1 LNGSHNRTLPQLTGI
16 ARLCNYIS
24 IKYMQVAFTSNSTIQ
39 DDDDDD
45 DDDDVNDDIIYR
57 DEYLHT
63 DI

>member
-1 LNGSHNRTLPQLTGI
+1 
-16 ARLCNYIS
+16 
-24 IKYMQVAFTSNSTIQ
+24 MQVAFTSNSTIQ